1 LSEDGQKSKDGIP
14 VDPDMAETFRLMALT
29 ARSMA
34 QSGLTGRAPSGK
46 QVGRA
51 TVPMMVG

>member
-1 LSEDGQKSKDGIP
+1 MP
-14 VDPDMAETFRLMALT
+14 VDPGMVETFRLMALT

-46 QVGRA
+46 QERRA